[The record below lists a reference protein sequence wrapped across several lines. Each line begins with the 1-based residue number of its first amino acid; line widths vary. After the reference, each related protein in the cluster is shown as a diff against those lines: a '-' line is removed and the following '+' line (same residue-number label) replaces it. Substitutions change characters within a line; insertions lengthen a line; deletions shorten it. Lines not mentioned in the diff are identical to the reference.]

1 MVRQFVAPGDGSAV
15 PRDRVLDELERLQE
29 AVWAG
34 DARIATLR
42 AALAEAL
49 PLLAHAEHRP
59 ARACR
64 RCRALDRVRAALD
77 AV

>member
-1 MVRQFVAPGDGSAV
+1 
-15 PRDRVLDELERLQE
+15 
-29 AVWAG
+29 
-34 DARIATLR
+34 LR

-59 ARACR
+59 APACR